1 MMRGPA
7 PADRRG
13 ATCCCLTSLAAN
25 AQAQIPKYMAVAD
38 RIMEVA
44 RQAGATGFLEAA
56 IRDPGVL
63 GNNPDTSVTLRW

>member
-1 MMRGPA
+1 
-7 PADRRG
+7 
-13 ATCCCLTSLAAN
+13 
-25 AQAQIPKYMAVAD
+25 MAVAD